1 MKHNLFLWSLAAF
14 VVALTSCTKQD
25 IEEFATDGS
34 TQTLEVTAV
43 GGADGRTVFGPSTD
57 EGATYPVLW
66 KKDATGR
73 GEQLKVSMNLTFN
86 ASGKRVLLK
95 DPSTTYN
102 PRVKGEGATTSFTVG
117 VADDG
122 SKSYQFY
129 AVCPG
134 ECWKEGDDNNSQPSL
149 MRFEI
154 PAVQSSVA
162 PTNDHNGSCDPLAQL
177 LVAKTD
183 AVSTL
188 PKSLTMQF
196 KHVAAYGLL
205 SLTGLSEE
213 DAPTLVRITSSQP
226 IAGRFH
232 YNVEDGSITRNGSG
246 QEYHIALHVQSASSI
261 WFAAAPTDLSN
272 TALWVTVVA
281 ANGNTWVKK
290 IALGDNRELKSGRI
304 AKFSVALSAEDA
316 VQAGSI
322 YYENGEPVGVV
333 YRNTATER
341 RVVSAKRMAASKW
354 ATATTT
360 TGANSK
366 TDGAANTETLRT
378 FAKTNGLTIP
388 MLDFCDEM
396 GEGWYWP
403 AHSELQDV
411 CVAYHGVGSFS
422 SLTGKYGSST
432 NPGYRPFDEGF
443 PVAERKAQLAFDALL
458 IAAGGEA
465 MNTNTPEGAT
475 YSETRYWTSSEHDT
489 KPKTGRHIWFGTYS
503 YGNATKTDY
512 NYYGRAIKVIAKDA
526 TDIPTMTPDLR
537 YATTREGVTV
547 GSTSDR
553 LLDLYLPAASQVA
566 PAGGYP
572 VFLFV
577 HGGGFRSGDKY
588 EADKTDGGSN
598 AKICMAMAE
607 RGFVAVS
614 INYYLGLKHD
624 NASGTSCTAEM
635 AGGLPASGAFSED
648 MQNAI
653 RKASEDAAL
662 ALGWINTHA
671 STYNLNTA
679 RVAVA
684 GGSAGAITVLDLAY
698 LAGQTTYPIQAVVDL
713 WGSVANPSAIGANG
727 AATPP
732 ALIYHGTKD
741 TLVNY
746 AYSVAIAERL
756 EALGVRVDFHTL
768 DGRGH
773 GDYTY
778 IINNRMD
785 EIAAFLNS
793 L

>member
-25 IEEFATDGS
+25 IEELATDGS

-102 PRVKGEGATTSFTVG
+102 PRVKGEGATTSFRVG

-134 ECWKEGDDNNSQPSL
+134 ECWKEGDDNSSQPSL

-154 PAVQSSVA
+154 PAVQSPVA

-183 AVSTL
+183 AVSKL
-188 PKSLTMQF
+188 PESLTMQF

-272 TALWVTVVA
+272 TSLWVTVVA

-290 IALGDNRELKSGRI
+290 IALEDNRKLKSGCI

-322 YYENGEPVGVV
+322 YYEHGEPVGVV
-333 YRNTATER
+333 YRNTTTER

-354 ATATTT
+354 ATATTA
-360 TGANSK
+360 TGVSGR
-366 TDGAANTETLRT
+366 TDGAVNTAALR
-378 FAKTNGLTIP
+378 AKGLTIP

-403 AHSELQDV
+403 AYEEMQIL
-411 CVAYHGVGSFS
+411 CAAYHGVATASDINAKAGTS
-422 SLTGKYGSST
+422 SA
-432 NPGYRPFDEGF
+432 PGPKPAAADF
-443 PVAERKAQLAFDALL
+443 PIAERKAQLAFDALL
-458 IAAGGEA
+458 IAADGDA
-465 MNTNTPEGAT
+465 MNYADPSTSYGE
-475 YSETRYWTSSEHDT
+475 RYWSSSEHSTTT
-489 KPKTGRHIWFGTYS
+489 KALYMQFGAYQGS
-503 YGNATKTDY
+503 SATKTGY

-553 LLDLYLPAASQVA
+553 LLDLYLPAASNVA

-577 HGGGFRSGDKY
+577 HGGGFSGGDKY
-588 EADKTDGGSN
+588 DSTKSDGGSN

-741 TLVNY
+741 ALVNY